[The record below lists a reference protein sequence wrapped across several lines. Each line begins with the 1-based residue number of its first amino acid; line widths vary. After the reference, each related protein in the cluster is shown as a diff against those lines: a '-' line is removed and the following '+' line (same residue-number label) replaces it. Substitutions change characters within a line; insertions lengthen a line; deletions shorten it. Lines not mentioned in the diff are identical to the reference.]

1 MRSSS
6 SSSSSSNLLRGA
18 ATGRRHVLAGVR
30 RIVVKVGSNVLTSKT
45 GALDVRRVR
54 HLAEQ
59 VSALCDAG
67 KEVIVVSSGAIA
79 AGVGELGLP
88 GRPKT
93 MPELQAAAAVGQ
105 GRLIRAY
112 NECFRRHGRHVG
124 QVLLTRE
131 DMEDR
136 ARFLNTRNTLR
147 ALLDLGCVPV
157 INENDSVSVEEIR
170 YGDND
175 FLAAHLAALI
185 LADLVVILSTVDG
198 LLEKGGA
205 GQPRVVGVVERIA
218 DAVGLDTG
226 EKSARGTGGMSS
238 KLRAADIVTR
248 AGVPVIIAGGKQPNV
263 LTRALAGEAVGTL
276 FLPAPRRMGSRKRW
290 IGYTARPAGRLIVDD
305 GARRALAERGKSLLA
320 SGVRAVHGTFQ
331 RGDVVALAVAEALPF
346 ARGLTNYSS
355 AELALIQGYHTR
367 DIPARLGRKASD
379 EVIHRDNLV
388 LLG

>member
-1 MRSSS
+1 M
-6 SSSSSSNLLRGA
+6 A
-18 ATGRRHVLAGVR
+18 VDRRKVLANAR
-30 RIVVKVGSNVLTSKT
+30 RLVVKIGSNVLTSKA

-105 GRLIRAY
+105 GRLIRTY
-112 NECFRRHGRHVG
+112 NEAFRRHGRAVG

-147 ALLDLGCVPV
+147 ALLRMGCVPI

-185 LADLVVILSTVDG
+185 LADLVVILSTVAG
-198 LLEKGGA
+198 LLEKDGA
-205 GQPRVVGVVERIA
+205 GRPRVVSVVERIA
-218 DAVGLDTG
+218 EAARLDTG

-238 KLRAADIVTR
+238 KLRAADIITR
-248 AGVPVIIAGGKQPNV
+248 AGVPVVIAGGKQPNV
-263 LTRALAGEAVGTL
+263 LTRAAAGEAVGTL
-276 FLPAPRRMGSRKRW
+276 FLPAERRMTSRKRW
-290 IGYTARPAGRLIVDD
+290 IGFTARPAGRLFVDD
-305 GARRALAERGKSLLA
+305 GARRALVEGGKSLLA
-320 SGVRAVHGTFQ
+320 SGVQAYLGTFQ
-331 RGDVVALAVAEALPF
+331 KGDVVVLAVGNDSPF
-346 ARGLTNYSS
+346 AQGVTNYSS
-355 AELALIQGYHTR
+355 AELALIRGHHTR
-367 DIPARLGRKASD
+367 DIQARLGRKAPD
-379 EVIHRDNLV
+379 EVVHRDNLV
-388 LLG
+388 ILG

>member
-1 MRSSS
+1 M
-6 SSSSSSNLLRGA
+6 A
-18 ATGRRHVLAGVR
+18 VDRRQVLANAR
-30 RIVVKVGSNVLTSKT
+30 RLVVKVGSNVLTSRT
-45 GALDVRRVR
+45 GALDVRRVH

-59 VSALCDAG
+59 VSTLCDGG

-88 GRPKT
+88 GRPKA

-105 GRLIRAY
+105 GRLIRTY
-112 NECFRRHGRHVG
+112 NECFRRHGRCVG

-131 DMEDR
+131 DLEDR

-147 ALLDLGCVPV
+147 ALLDLGCVPI

-175 FLAAHLAALI
+175 FLAAHLATLI
-185 LADLVVILSTVDG
+185 LADLVVILSAVDG
-198 LLEKGGA
+198 VLEVDATGR
-205 GQPRVVGVVERIA
+205 PRVVSVVERIA
-218 DAVGLDTG
+218 DAVRLDTG

-248 AGVPVIIAGGKQPNV
+248 AGVPVVIAGGKQPNV

-276 FLPAPRRMGSRKRW
+276 FLPAERRMTSRKRW
-290 IGYTARPAGRLIVDD
+290 IGFTARPAGRLIVDD

-320 SGVRAVHGTFQ
+320 SGVRAVHGTFAK
-331 RGDVVALAVAEALPF
+331 GDVVALAVGQDEPF
-346 ARGLTNYSS
+346 ARGLANYSS
-355 AELALIQGYHTR
+355 AELALIQGHHTR
-367 DIPARLGRKASD
+367 DIQSRLGRSASA
-379 EVIHRDNLV
+379 EVVHRDNLV
-388 LLG
+388 ILG